1 MLDFHHPELDLVGR
15 ATPVSTRRGFIAGL
29 FGASVLAGTAAVWTL
44 RSGAQASRPPLLP
57 QALPEDVALT
67 GNLVLNPGFELD
79 AMGATFTSWTPG
91 TPLATGTEGIPPTL

>member
-1 MLDFHHPELDLVGR
+1 M
-15 ATPVSTRRGFIAGL
+15 STRRGFIAGL
-29 FGASVLAGTAAVWTL
+29 FGVSALAGTAAVWTS

-79 AMGATFTSWTPG
+79 AMGTTFTSWTPG

>member
-1 MLDFHHPELDLVGR
+1 MLDFHRPELEVVGR

-29 FGASVLAGTAAVWTL
+29 FGASALAGTAAVWTS

-57 QALPEDVALT
+57 QALPEGVALT

-79 AMGATFTSWTPG
+79 AMGSTFTAWTRG
-91 TPLATGTEGIPPTL
+91 TPLATATEGIPASL

>member
-1 MLDFHHPELDLVGR
+1 M
-15 ATPVSTRRGFIAGL
+15 STRRGFIAGL